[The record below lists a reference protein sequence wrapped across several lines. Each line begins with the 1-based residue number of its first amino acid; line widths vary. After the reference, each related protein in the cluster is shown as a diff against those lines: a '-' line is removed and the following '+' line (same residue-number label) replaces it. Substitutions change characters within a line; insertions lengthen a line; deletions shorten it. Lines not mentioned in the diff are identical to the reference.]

1 MIHIADCMIKNL
13 VKMLRYK
20 QANMLSTAVVIEH
33 SYDSGPDID
42 SSNWFHFHSP
52 TDKPQVSTNKLAEVF

>member
-1 MIHIADCMIKNL
+1 
-13 VKMLRYK
+13 MLRYK

-42 SSNWFHFHSP
+42 FSNWFQFHIL
-52 TDKPQVSTNKLAEVF
+52 TDKPQMSTNSLAEVF